1 MSDASSPAISAA
13 DENAPL
19 RGVLLLVLAMLLVPF
34 NDAIAKILTARYP
47 VAEIVWGR
55 YVVHLLV
62 LAPFVLIRYGP
73 RAFWPEQARLQILR
87 GALMVGATFFFFWAL
102 SRLPMAD
109 TVALIFFY
117 PMVVTALSP
126 LILGEHVGLRRWIAV
141 GVGLIGTLIIVRPGT
156 DVFQWW
162 SLIALCGGSCYALYL
177 IVTRK
182 IAGSAP
188 PLVTAGYAAVVGVV
202 TMPLIMPGGWVM
214 PNFPDLGLFV
224 AMGGFAATG
233 HLLIAKAFDY
243 SQASLLAGF
252 GYTEIVMATVLGY
265 FIFGDFPDAWT
276 WVGVAIIIAA
286 GLYITM
292 RERLVRGEP
301 TVGTP
306 GASAD

>member
-1 MSDASSPAISAA
+1 MPDASCPATCAA
-13 DENAPL
+13 NEHAPL
-19 RGVLLLVLAMLLVPF
+19 RGVLLLVLAMLLIPF

-55 YVVHLLV
+55 YIVHLLL
-62 LAPFVLIRYGP
+62 LAPFVLLRYGP
-73 RAFWPEQARLQILR
+73 RAFWPEQTGLQVLR

-102 SRLPMAD
+102 SRLPMAN

-126 LILGEHVGLRRWIAV
+126 LILKEHVGLRRWIAV
-141 GVGLIGTLIIVRPGT
+141 FFGLIGTLIIVRPGT

-162 SLIALCGGSCYALYL
+162 SLIALCGGSCYALFL

-182 IAGSAP
+182 VAGSAP
-188 PLVTAGYAAVVGVV
+188 PLVTAGYAAVVGAVA
-202 TMPLIMPGGWVM
+202 MPLIMPGGWVV
-214 PNFPDLGLFV
+214 PNLADLGLFV
-224 AMGGFAATG
+224 AMGGVAAIA
-233 HLLIAKAFDY
+233 HVLIAKAVDY
-243 SQASLLAGF
+243 APASLLAGF

-265 FIFGDFPDAWT
+265 VIFGDFPDAWT
-276 WVGVAIIIAA
+276 WVGVVVIIAA

-292 RERLVRGEP
+292 RERRVHGDP

-306 GASAD
+306 GAPAD